1 MVMER
6 LKILLTNDDGIY
18 AKGLYCLY
26 NELKK
31 DHDISVVAPYSEMS
45 AVGHAIT
52 LNSPL
57 RVQEI
62 YRDGSFYGYAVTGT
76 PADCVKIAVQ
86 ELLKD
91 DLPDIV
97 LSGINLGS
105 NVGIDV
111 LYSGTV
117 SAATEGAYL
126 GIKSAAISLATREDP
141 DFSFA
146 SRFSRQIIKFLLENH
161 FDRGIALNINIPAIP
176 EKRIKGVVFTRQAI
190 TQYREYF
197 EKRIDP
203 RGNVYYW
210 LAGEIMIEENGRP
223 DTDILALR
231 NDMITITPINCD
243 LTSNKELE
251 RLRNSQP
258 FQWKI

>member
-1 MVMER
+1 MKK

-18 AKGLYCLY
+18 AEGLYCLY
-26 NELKK
+26 KELRK
-31 DHDISVVAPYSEMS
+31 DHDIYIVAPYSEMS

-57 RVQEI
+57 RVQEV
-62 YRDGSFYGYAVTGT
+62 YRNGTFYGYAVTGT

-86 ELLKD
+86 ELFKNE
-91 DLPDIV
+91 LPDVV

-105 NVGIDV
+105 NVGTDV

-126 GIKSAAISLATREDP
+126 GIKSAAISLATRQRP

-146 SRFSRQIIKFLLENH
+146 SRFSRQVIDFLLKNH

-176 EKRIKGVVFTRQAI
+176 QERIKGVVFTRQAI

-197 EKRIDP
+197 EKRVDP
-203 RGNVYYW
+203 RGNTYYW
-210 LAGEIMIEENGRP
+210 LAGEVIIEENGRS
-223 DTDILALR
+223 DTDILALQ
-231 NDMITITPINCD
+231 NDMISVTPISCD
-243 LTSNKELE
+243 LTSNRQLE
-251 RLRNSQP
+251 RLKDSQP

>member
-1 MVMER
+1 MKKI
-6 LKILLTNDDGIY
+6 KILLTNDDGIY
-18 AKGLYCLY
+18 ADGLYALY
-26 NELKK
+26 KELREDYKLY
-31 DHDISVVAPYSEMS
+31 IVAPYSEMS

-62 YRDGSFYGYAVTGT
+62 YREGIFYGYAITGT
-76 PADCVKIAVQ
+76 PADCVKIAIQ
-86 ELLKD
+86 ELFKKD
-91 DLPDIV
+91 PPDII

-126 GIKSAAISLATREDP
+126 GIKSAAISIATRESP
-141 DFSFA
+141 NFSFA
-146 SRFSRQIIKFLLENH
+146 SKFSRQIIDFLLKNH
-161 FDRGIALNINIPAIP
+161 FDRGISLNVNIPAVAP
-176 EKRIKGVVFTRQAI
+176 DKIKGVVFTRQAI

-197 EKRIDP
+197 EKRTDP

-210 LAGEIMIEENGRP
+210 LAGEITIEENGRP
-223 DTDILALR
+223 DTDILAL
-231 NDMITITPINCD
+231 NNNMISITPISCD
-243 LTSNKELE
+243 LTSAEYLE
-251 RLRNSQP
+251 RLRQNSQP
-258 FQWKI
+258 FHWKI

>member
-1 MVMER
+1 MKR

-26 NELKK
+26 RELKE
-31 DHDISVVAPYSEMS
+31 DYDISIVAPYSEMS

-62 YRDGSFYGYAVTGT
+62 YRDGNFYGYAVTGT

-117 SAATEGAYL
+117 SAATEGAYF
-126 GIKSAAISLATREDP
+126 GIRSAAMSLATRQDP

-146 SRFSRQIIKFLLENH
+146 SRFSRQVIEFLLKNH
-161 FDRGIALNINIPAIP
+161 FDRGISLNINIPAIP
-176 EKRIKGVVFTRQAI
+176 EERIKGVVFTRQAI

-197 EKRIDP
+197 EKRVDP
-203 RGNVYYW
+203 RGNTYYW
-210 LAGEIMIEENGRP
+210 LAGEIIAEENGRP
-223 DTDILALR
+223 DTDILALK
-231 NDMITITPINCD
+231 NGMITITPISCD